1 MKLKT
6 EFQDEGFEK
15 GEVADVSIATMSDGR
30 IIVRAKAKR
39 GGEHTF
45 YYDSLEVLYNDW
57 SDCEE
62 PKAYWY
68 IAYNGTVGCFEYN
81 EDCQYMDFNW
91 QDKLKQIGNYFET
104 KEEAELAVRK
114 LEAWKRLK
122 DKGFK
127 FDGYHIPAG
136 EIHFNMAIQREAMDE
151 FIKDMGICFGGEE

>member
-122 DKGFK
+122 DKGFR
-127 FDGYHIPAG
+127 FIEGYLD
-136 EIHFNMAIQREAMDE
+136 NNDD
-151 FIKDMGICFGGEE
+151 FIIKAKLGHVGLIDQPDVSLLFGGEE